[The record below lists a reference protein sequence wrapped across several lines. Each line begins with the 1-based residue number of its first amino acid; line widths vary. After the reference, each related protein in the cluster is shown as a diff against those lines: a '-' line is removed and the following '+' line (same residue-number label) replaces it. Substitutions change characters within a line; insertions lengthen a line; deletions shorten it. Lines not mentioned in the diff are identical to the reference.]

1 MYYNEKIGGYHKKN
15 VHKIQSNVELEP
27 GPRDADYLW
36 TITMLQFAYLQ
47 IADDRLLKALN

>member
-1 MYYNEKIGGYHKKN
+1 MDIIEKH
-15 VHKIQSNVELEP
+15 VHKIQSDVELEP
-27 GPRDADYLW
+27 GSSLADCLL